1 MWPHRAPCK
10 KAPDECG
17 HTLQQQNRAD
27 AMWSSR
33 LGPIQAL
40 RECDHTSIVITVREQ
55 LPLSAVAPKDES
67 KANP

>member
-1 MWPHRAPCK
+1 
-10 KAPDECG
+10 
-17 HTLQQQNRAD
+17 
-27 AMWSSR
+27 MWSSR

-40 RECDHTSIVITVREQ
+40 RECDRTSIVITVREQ